1 MTLTRDL
8 TDLLIIKMAE
18 SLSQGIS
25 IVDST
30 QRSDIDLPC
39 LAIAITASEPHS
51 VAFPQ
56 VQRCT
61 VEFTMRCHA
70 GDSGDDIP
78 DTWGEQIEAV
88 IQNPETMQAISNA
101 EIAIIHWA
109 YNGST
114 DNWDESAYEVTF
126 EASCLIQAI

>member
-8 TDLLIIKMAE
+8 TDLLIVKM
-18 SLSQGIS
+18 SQSISQGIS
-25 IVDST
+25 IVDAR
-30 QRSDIDLPC
+30 QRADIDLPC
-39 LAIAITASEPHS
+39 LAIVVTGSEPHS

-61 VEFTMRCHA
+61 IEMTIRCHA
-70 GDSGDDIP
+70 GDADTDIP
-78 DTWGEQIEAV
+78 NTWGGQIEEV
-88 IQNPETMQAISNA
+88 IQNPETMKAISNA
-101 EIAIIHWA
+101 EISIIHWA